1 MKLAIIFAKAEGNV
15 SLTYE
20 VISKFCTLPEVPV
33 QVENYRV
40 DGNSNTLKE
49 FRSLQN
55 FAFRF

>member
-1 MKLAIIFAKAEGNV
+1 MKLATICAKAEGNV

-20 VISKFCTLPEVPV
+20 VISKFYTLPEVPV

-49 FRSLQN
+49 FRSL
-55 FAFRF
+55 